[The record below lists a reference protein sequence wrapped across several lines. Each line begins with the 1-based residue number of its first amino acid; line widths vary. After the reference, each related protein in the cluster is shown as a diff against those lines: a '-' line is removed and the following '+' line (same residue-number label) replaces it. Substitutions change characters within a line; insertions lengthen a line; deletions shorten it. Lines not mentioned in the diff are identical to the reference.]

1 MIIDSGTT
9 FTFEFPVSSTESVT
23 ETTVV
28 ETSTTENAPTNEPA
42 DPYKGGNSTFM
53 TCAAELIHL
62 LADSRDWTNLKNC
75 AGYEHHIVLDHLRDL
90 DRHMVEIHRAIL
102 RIPPQDC

>member
-42 DPYKGGNSTFM
+42 DPYKGVT
-53 TCAAELIHL
+53 
-62 LADSRDWTNLKNC
+62 
-75 AGYEHHIVLDHLRDL
+75 
-90 DRHMVEIHRAIL
+90 
-102 RIPPQDC
+102 PPS